1 MRSLVQ
7 KTVIAAALV
16 WLARR
21 VLRRVTGL
29 AVIAAV
35 VVGAASLAGEHGVDV
50 DAVRQTVSCDIAALM
65 GAAAPP
71 GAPSSDVAESRPGER
86 AAGSGPSL
94 PERLAACHDRAPDA
108 SSRSA
113 R

>member
-1 MRSLVQ
+1 VRSLAQ

-35 VVGAASLAGEHGVDV
+35 LIAGASFAGEHGVDV
-50 DAVRQTVSCDIAALM
+50 DAVRQTVSCDIAALRD
-65 GAAAPP
+65 AVPP
-71 GAPSSDVAESRPGER
+71 AAPSSDAAESRSGER
-86 AAGSGPSL
+86 AAEPGPSL
-94 PERLAACHDRAPDA
+94 PQRLAACHAQVPAA